1 MNVGVD
7 ALVYVG
13 RSLTLDFGTLGFLDR
28 LWKLLDLIV
37 WPMVMLKIFVLNF
50 FFFLIKQI

>member
-37 WPMVMLKIFVLNF
+37 WPMVLLKIFVLQIFFLF
-50 FFFLIKQI
+50 FF

>member
-1 MNVGVD
+1 M
-7 ALVYVG
+7 G